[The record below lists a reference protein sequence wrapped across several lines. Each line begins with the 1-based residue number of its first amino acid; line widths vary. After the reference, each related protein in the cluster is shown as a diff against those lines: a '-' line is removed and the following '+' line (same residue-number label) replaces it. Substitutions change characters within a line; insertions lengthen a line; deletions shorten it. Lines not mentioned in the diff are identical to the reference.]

1 MENSPW
7 FFLIRLENNWN
18 RWKFQSWF
26 QISISMYLSGLSFLG
41 FHPTDEWNA
50 RSCFKG
56 QCMRVSKGVYEELI
70 AFAKEHDISGPVVPA
85 KWFKNAFG
93 SQIFLCC
100 RSAMWKWK
108 EIAYTAKDSPC
119 APVAHAGNS
128 QRIFVIAVLFLLSLV
143 RKTLLPSE
151 EKATGGVSPDEQ
163 LLFWRRVLGQMK
175 VIAVQRELQ
184 LNDPGDLAAILRLGI
199 LLRFSFLRQKS
210 KKSDS
215 HVRILSR
222 QSVCRWLENRSQI
235 LSIWQIL
242 GTWPTLVP
250 PYKMSSHCYYFCF
263 SHGRYSARDR
273 DLAESRRLHFL
284 DLAKRFLM
292 ALNAATQKY
301 QWSFAPLHTNFAA
314 GELDAEAFA
323 VGISFLTILPLHLI
337 LAT

>member
-1 MENSPW
+1 MYSYLHKYMIYIYIYIFQKWSDGEFSMFFFDQAWKHLKQVEISKLISNLNLYVSIRSVVSRLPSNWWMKRQELLQRPVHESFEGRLRRADRVCKRARHQRSSGACQMVQECVW
-7 FFLIRLENNWN
+7 F
-18 RWKFQSWF
+18 
-26 QISISMYLSGLSFLG
+26 
-41 FHPTDEWNA
+41 PD
-50 RSCFKG
+50 
-56 QCMRVSKGVYEELI
+56 
-70 AFAKEHDISGPVVPA
+70 
-85 KWFKNAFG
+85 
-93 SQIFLCC
+93 FLCC

-235 LSIWQIL
+235 
-242 GTWPTLVP
+242 
-250 PYKMSSHCYYFCF
+250 
-263 SHGRYSARDR
+263 
-273 DLAESRRLHFL
+273 
-284 DLAKRFLM
+284 
-292 ALNAATQKY
+292 
-301 QWSFAPLHTNFAA
+301 
-314 GELDAEAFA
+314 
-323 VGISFLTILPLHLI
+323 
-337 LAT
+337 